1 MRSIIRAI
9 VVACALATAF
19 TVLAAPT
26 RYVSDELIINFRS
39 GAGNQYRIVDR
50 LKTGTPVEVLATQ
63 DEWTQVRLRDGQTGW
78 VRTQYL
84 QDQPAAADRLA
95 AVQKQLEQAQQ
106 RNSELKDTLASV
118 RSDLDTAQARVRELT
133 GTKDELSQKLDAARN
148 GLELSNENKRLKKQV
163 IDLQR
168 QVDDL
173 NNETQRLS
181 DRNRQDWFLVGAGVI
196 VAGMLLGII
205 LTRIRWRRRS
215 TWGDL

>member
-1 MRSIIRAI
+1 MRAI
-9 VVACALATAF
+9 VVACALATTFSAM
-19 TVLAAPT
+19 AAT

-50 LKTGTPVEVLATQ
+50 LKTGTPVDVRSTQ
-63 DEWTQVRLRDGQTGW
+63 GEWSQVQLHDGRTGW

-84 QDQPAAADRLA
+84 QNQPAAQDRLA
-95 AVQKQLEQAQQ
+95 AVQKDLEDARQ
-106 RNSELKDTLASV
+106 RNSELQDTLKSV
-118 RSDLDTAQARVRELT
+118 RSDLDTARQRVRELT
-133 GTKDELSQKLDAARN
+133 GSKDELSQKLDEARK
-148 GLELSNENKRLKKQV
+148 GLNLANENKRLKKQV

-215 TWGDL
+215 SWGDL